1 LQYDN
6 FIPVQEAMKGGFR
19 SSRIGKLAVGLRVKR
34 KGGFTIV
41 ELVVALAIMGIAVS
55 VAIPGFSRWLPDYR
69 LKAAATDLYANLQL
83 AKMSAVRD
91 NAEWAIAFNKDFD
104 AYQIRFGTGVNG
116 GYADPGAFGVDKT
129 VILKNYGG
137 GVCFGHGSATAAL
150 GGGWD
155 DEITFANNTV
165 VFKPRGMAEPE
176 GYVYVQ
182 NQKNATYAVGS
193 LTTGLILMRK
203 WTGTAWE

>member
-1 LQYDN
+1 
-6 FIPVQEAMKGGFR
+6 MKGGFR
-19 SSRIGKLAVGLRVKR
+19 SSRIRKLAVGLRVKR

-55 VAIPGFSRWLPDYR
+55 AAIPGFSRWLPGYR
-69 LKAAATDLYANLQL
+69 LKSAATELYSNLHL

-91 NAEWAIAFNKDFD
+91 NVEWAVFFD
-104 AYQIRFGTGVNG
+104 PASFKAYQIRKAKGPDGKYTEDPVTGFDG
-116 GYADPGAFGVDKT
+116 QKT
-129 VILKNYGG
+129 ILLSKYKGQ
-137 GVCFGHGSATAAL
+137 VSFGHGNATAAL

-155 DEITFANNTV
+155 DEITFGGTFPNTII
-165 VFKPRGMAEPE
+165 FRPRGISDSE
-176 GYVYVQ
+176 GYVYLQ
-182 NQKNATYAVGS
+182 NQKNATYAVGA

>member
-1 LQYDN
+1 
-6 FIPVQEAMKGGFR
+6 
-19 SSRIGKLAVGLRVKR
+19 VKR

-69 LKAAATDLYANLQL
+69 LKAAATELYTNLQL

-91 NAEWAIAFNKDFD
+91 NAEWAVFFD
-104 AYQIRFGTGVNG
+104 PYSFKAYQIRKGKEANGKYTDDPVTGF
-116 GYADPGAFGVDKT
+116 DSQKT
-129 VILKNYGG
+129 ILLSKYKGQ
-137 GVCFGHGSATAAL
+137 VSFGHGSATAAI
-150 GGGWD
+150 GAGWD
-155 DEITFANNTV
+155 DEITFGGAFTNTI
-165 VFKPRGMAEPE
+165 VFRPRGMGDSE
-176 GYVYVQ
+176 GYVYLQ
-182 NQKNATYAVGS
+182 NEKNATYAVGA

>member
-1 LQYDN
+1 
-6 FIPVQEAMKGGFR
+6 MKNGFR
-19 SSRIGKLAVGLRVKR
+19 SSQIRRRTVGLSMKKR
-34 KGGFTIV
+34 AGFTIV

-55 VAIPGFSRWLPDYR
+55 VAIPGFSRWLPGYR
-69 LKAAATDLYANLQL
+69 LKSAATELYTNLQL

-91 NAEWAIAFNKDFD
+91 NAEWAIKFDPDFD
-104 AYQIRFGTGVNG
+104 AYQVRYGTGVDG
-116 GYADPGAFGVDKT
+116 DYADPGGFGVDKT
-129 VILKNYGG
+129 VILANYGD
-137 GVCFGHGSATAAL
+137 GVCFGHGNSTADL

-155 DEITFANNTV
+155 DEITFGGTYPNTII
-165 VFKPRGMAEPE
+165 FRPRGISDSE

-182 NQKNATYAVGS
+182 NEKNATYAVGA

>member
-1 LQYDN
+1 
-6 FIPVQEAMKGGFR
+6 M
-19 SSRIGKLAVGLRVKR
+19 KR

-69 LKAAATDLYANLQL
+69 LKSAATDLYANLQL

-91 NAEWAIAFNKDFD
+91 NAEWAIYFDPNFD
-104 AYQIRFGTGVNG
+104 AYQVRFGTGVDG
-116 GYADPGAFGVDKT
+116 AYTDPGGFGVDKT
-129 VILKNYGG
+129 VILANYGG
-137 GVCFGHGSATAAL
+137 QVCFGHGNATGDL
-150 GGGWD
+150 GAGWD
-155 DEITFANNTV
+155 DEITFFDNTV
-165 VFKPRGMAEPE
+165 VFKPRGMADPE
-176 GYVYVQ
+176 GYVYLQ
-182 NQKNATYAVGS
+182 NKKNATYAVGA